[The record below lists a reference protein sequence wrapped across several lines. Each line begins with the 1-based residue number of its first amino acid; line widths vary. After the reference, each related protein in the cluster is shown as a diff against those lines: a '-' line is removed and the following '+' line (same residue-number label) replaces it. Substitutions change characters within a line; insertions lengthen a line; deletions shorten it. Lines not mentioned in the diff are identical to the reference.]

1 MNYELKGFINE
12 LYELADSLDEGPF
25 GLAQNTDS
33 DTTLKKCI
41 QVELCSYL
49 MYLSAADGKIAW
61 QEASFIRD
69 YLDYDLTVDD
79 IHQIIIDNEI
89 YSTEFEEKVPLS
101 MKVLV
106 NVDNAL
112 YKANGYNDQLG
123 SELLLTLFEGLGKEF
138 LACDADVSE
147 NEIRDLSIYLTML
160 RNYIDCEVNSKND
173 NSVNIESKNY
183 IEKNSKDN
191 DQQNNEIMEND
202 ESLEELL
209 EELNSLTGLDDVKK
223 DVNSLINLLQIR
235 KIREERGM
243 KQMPMS
249 LHLVFSGNLGTG
261 KTTVARLLAKIYCK
275 LGVLTQ
281 GHLVEVDRSG
291 LVGGYVGQTA
301 IKVQD
306 VIQKSLGSILF
317 IDEAYSL
324 TANKGENDYGLEAV
338 DTLLKGMED
347 HRDNLVVIVAGY
359 PDLMNEFLNSNPGLR
374 SRFNKF
380 INFADYKPE
389 ELVDIFENM
398 CSKSGYK
405 ASDECIRFV
414 QKYFEKRYMTRN
426 VNFANG
432 RDVRNFFEMAM
443 VNQANRLSF
452 DMDISN
458 EELEEFTLADVENI
472 AV

>member
-79 IHQIIIDNEI
+79 IHQIIIENEI

-138 LACDADVSE
+138 LVCDADVSE

-160 RNYIDCEVNSKND
+160 RNYIDCEVNSKNV

-183 IEKNSKDN
+183 IEKNSKDY

-249 LHLVFSGNLGTG
+249 LHLVFSGNPGTG

-275 LGVLTQ
+275 LGVLTK

-306 VIQKSLGSILF
+306 VIQKSLGGILF

-405 ASDECIRFV
+405 ASGECIRFV

-452 DMDISN
+452 DTDISN
-458 EELEEFTLADVENI
+458 EKLEEFTLADVENI

>member
-249 LHLVFSGNLGTG
+249 LHLVFSGNPGTG

-306 VIQKSLGSILF
+306 VIQKSLGGILF

>member
-79 IHQIIIDNEI
+79 IHQIIIENEI

-138 LACDADVSE
+138 LVCNADVSE

-160 RNYIDCEVNSKND
+160 RNYIDCEVNSKNV

-183 IEKNSKDN
+183 IEKNSKDY

-249 LHLVFSGNLGTG
+249 LHLVFSGNPGTG

-275 LGVLTQ
+275 LGVLTK

-306 VIQKSLGSILF
+306 VIQKSLGGILF

-405 ASDECIRFV
+405 ASGECIRFV

-452 DMDISN
+452 DTDISN
-458 EELEEFTLADVENI
+458 EKLEEFTLADVENI